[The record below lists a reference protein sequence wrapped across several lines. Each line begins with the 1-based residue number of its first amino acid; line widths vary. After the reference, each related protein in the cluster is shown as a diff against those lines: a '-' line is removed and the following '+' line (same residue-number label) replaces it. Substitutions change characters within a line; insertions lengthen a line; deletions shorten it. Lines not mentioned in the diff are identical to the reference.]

1 MGKLQLNI
9 PQDIGH
15 SQLLWNLGSANSIWH
30 RLCEVET
37 ANFMIHPT
45 LHIRSGQG
53 CVALAGTMC
62 SRLLDVVVGQL
73 LILIGLTCIAFIAK
87 RLQV

>member
-1 MGKLQLNI
+1 MVRPHGL
-9 PQDIGH
+9 DRFYF
-15 SQLLWNLGSANSIWH
+15 LL
-30 RLCEVET
+30 
-37 ANFMIHPT
+37 T

-53 CVALAGTMC
+53 CVALAGTIC